1 MAAAIILLVLPMMA
15 TTASAWAIPRL
26 LIPRQMI
33 KSERNGNSDVRQMG
47 SRAPYSYSSYS
58 QSSQSPSRSTQL
70 TVLAMDPADAVVSA
84 ASQYDHHAYASA
96 LDALSSITLA
106 KATTAAAAAMGL
118 PPNQSVAPLSETIR
132 SAIEGVVAGGG
143 GGGVNVIEVVI
154 PDMPAMPGGAPRSGN
169 PFLAGSFREM
179 YDAAVQPPNP
189 RMLDYNGMRNDDGS
203 VSVPARELD
212 VVARYADLLGRIP
225 LAAAI
230 YALVDFFLINAE
242 EDVAISEL
250 LSYEGGENDDD
261 DYDYDEDGGYGSGN
275 DVEAIMDVENRVLI
289 QRIVGLLAIVFVTIA
304 WSLVSYHP
312 VPFNEL

>member
-106 KATTAAAAAMGL
+106 KATTAAAAAAMGL

-203 VSVPARELD
+203 VSVSARELD

-261 DYDYDEDGGYGSGN
+261 DYDGN
-275 DVEAIMDVENRVLI
+275 DVEAIMDVENGVLI

>member
-1 MAAAIILLVLPMMA
+1 M
-15 TTASAWAIPRL
+15 T
-26 LIPRQMI
+26 
-33 KSERNGNSDVRQMG
+33 KSERNGNNDVRRMG
-47 SRAPYSYSSYS
+47 SGAPHSYSSQS
-58 QSSQSPSRSTQL
+58 QSSQSPSRGAQL
-70 TVLAMDPADAVVSA
+70 TVLAMMDPADAAVSA
-84 ASQYDHHAYASA
+84 ASQHDHHAYASA

-132 SAIEGVVAGGG
+132 SSIEGVVAGGG
-143 GGGVNVIEVVI
+143 GGGGGGVGGGGSGGVNMIEVVI

-250 LSYEGGENDDD
+250 LSYEGYENDDD
-261 DYDYDEDGGYGSGN
+261 DYNGN
-275 DVEAIMDVENRVLI
+275 DVEAIMDVENGVLI

>member
-1 MAAAIILLVLPMMA
+1 MTAIILLVLPMMA
-15 TTASAWAIPRL
+15 TTASAWAVPRL
-26 LIPRQMI
+26 FTPRQMI
-33 KSERNGNSDVRQMG
+33 KSERNGNNDVRQMG
-47 SRAPYSYSSYS
+47 SKAPYSSS
-58 QSSQSPSRSTQL
+58 SSSFSSSHSPSRGTQL

-84 ASQYDHHAYASA
+84 ASQYDHQAYASA

-106 KATTAAAAAMGL
+106 KATTAAAALGL

-143 GGGVNVIEVVI
+143 GGVGVGGSGGVNVIEVI

-212 VVARYADLLGRIP
+212 VVARYADLLSRIP
-225 LAAAI
+225 LAAAV
-230 YALVDFFLINAE
+230 YALIDFFLINAE

-250 LSYEGGENDDD
+250 LSYEGDENDDD
-261 DYDYDEDGGYGSGN
+261 DDYDGN
-275 DVEAIMDVENRVLI
+275 DVEAIMDVENGVLI

>member
-26 LIPRQMI
+26 FIPRQMI

-47 SRAPYSYSSYS
+47 SRAPYSYSSY
-58 QSSQSPSRSTQL
+58 SQSPSRSTQL

-261 DYDYDEDGGYGSGN
+261 DYDGN
-275 DVEAIMDVENRVLI
+275 DVEAIMDVENGVLI

>member
-1 MAAAIILLVLPMMA
+1 
-15 TTASAWAIPRL
+15 
-26 LIPRQMI
+26 
-33 KSERNGNSDVRQMG
+33 
-47 SRAPYSYSSYS
+47 
-58 QSSQSPSRSTQL
+58 
-70 TVLAMDPADAVVSA
+70 MDPADAVVSA

-261 DYDYDEDGGYGSGN
+261 DYDGN
-275 DVEAIMDVENRVLI
+275 DVEAIMDVENGVLI